1 MKNFFFKRYDNSNG
15 RGRFFKVRNTLN
27 IVFLIGAVIGLYFYF
42 FDSEETGK
50 VIILASIF
58 IKFIERILRIF
69 R

>member
-1 MKNFFFKRYDNSNG
+1 MKNFFFKRYDNSND

-42 FDSEETGK
+42 FENEETGK